1 MKDIILGLLFILS
14 GTAVTAEAFFHA
26 SAHQD
31 SLSGW
36 HASHSPVGSL
46 RDLRFRSF
54 RRSGRANALITTRVG
69 RTATWPGSDS
79 SSTYVDTRVSVQID
93 RRFVGTYM
101 QL

>member
-1 MKDIILGLLFILS
+1 MKDIILGLLFILA
-14 GTAVTAEAFFHA
+14 GTAVTAEAFFYA
-26 SAHQD
+26 SVHQD

-36 HASHSPVGSL
+36 HSSHSLVGSL

-54 RRSGRANALITTRVG
+54 RRSGRANALITTSVD
-69 RTATWPGSDS
+69 RTTTWPGSNS
-79 SSTYVDTRVSVQID
+79 SSTYGDTRVNVQID